1 MRPFWPMAQ
10 QDPYSTSNPFLALG
24 FSWWYKVSI
33 EALTFLSCFLL
44 SQYVVVKKTI
54 SSHSHYQ
61 ALQKQRELSI
71 PHSHYPILISP
82 AGHCDL
88 PGIPEQKVN
97 SPQGLPGCTLLFFVI
112 SGDLCKLFLRS
123 VHSNDWNRAVH
134 FLPGKQ
140 TQGFQVKGDCHLPSL
155 QLFGN
160 SSKLKKLLLNEN
172 WVKTQ
177 TKT

>member
-1 MRPFWPMAQ
+1 MAQ
-10 QDPYSTSNPFLALG
+10 QDPHSTSNPFLALDC
-24 FSWWYKVSI
+24 SWWHKVSI
-33 EALTFLSCFLL
+33 GALTFLSCFIL
-44 SQYVVVKKTI
+44 SQYVVVRKII
-54 SSHSHYQ
+54 SSHSYQQ
-61 ALQKQRELSI
+61 ALQKQRQLSI
-71 PHSHYPILISP
+71 PHSHYPILTAP

-88 PGIPEQKVN
+88 PGIPEEKVN
-97 SPQGLPGCTLLFFVI
+97 SPQGLPGSTLLSFVI

-140 TQGFQVKGDCHLPSL
+140 TQGFHIKGGCHLPSP

-177 TKT
+177 MKT